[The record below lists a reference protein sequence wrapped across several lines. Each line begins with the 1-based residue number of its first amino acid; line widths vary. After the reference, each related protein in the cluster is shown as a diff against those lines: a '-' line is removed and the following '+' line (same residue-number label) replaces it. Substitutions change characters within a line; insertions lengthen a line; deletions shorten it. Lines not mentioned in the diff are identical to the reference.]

1 MAMPQTR
8 SNSKL
13 KTQNSKL
20 KTQNSELKTTKEAH
34 VQLKTQTYASYLKDR
49 HAIANEGP
57 ITDFL
62 TRRGGEL
69 YFGNRV
75 NLNAL
80 VRRYGAPLEVVYCP
94 QITTQVQRMQS
105 WAEQARSSAGYTG
118 GFLYAYATKANFAAE
133 AVQTALDAGAHYE
146 TSAAADVLVAH
157 SLWQR
162 GVLPSDR
169 MIFCNGS
176 KEPNYRQAIRQLRN
190 DGCRTIV
197 AVLDDLDELED
208 LLSNPKA
215 LLFGVRERAAGNRD
229 GTHPGNDRFGLTSE
243 EIRTA
248 ARRIA
253 GTRHQLA
260 VYHAMI
266 GSQVEDR
273 EHFIAMLRASVKNYC
288 ELRREVSSLKYFNF
302 GGGVPTAGYRLDF
315 AFDYERFLYDLME
328 TIKAVCAEYGVPMPD
343 LIGEF
348 GRYTVATH
356 SLLLLEIGATKA
368 GAEGN
373 PDWYLVN
380 GSMMVSMPDSV
391 FVEGQEFVVLPLTN
405 WDAEAREVR
414 LAGRRTCDS
423 DDVYPRPHQ
432 PPLVLPD
439 TGAGSVI
446 AICGLGAYQQM
457 ISGRGGAHHCLS
469 PEPQRVIISDVA
481 GTLVTKYVP
490 QQDQASIMR
499 LLGYQ
504 PQRITAS
511 EPLRPAAAP
520 RPIKPFPTAAQQG
533 RRRSREKLRVARA
546 R

>member
-1 MAMPQTR
+1 
-8 SNSKL
+8 
-13 KTQNSKL
+13 
-20 KTQNSELKTTKEAH
+20 
-34 VQLKTQTYASYLKDR
+34 LKTQTYASYLQDR
-49 HAIANEGP
+49 HAIASEGP
-57 ITDFL
+57 ITEFL

-80 VRRYGAPLEVVYCP
+80 ARRYGAPLEVVYCP

-105 WAEQARSSAGYTG
+105 WAEQARSSAGYAG
-118 GFLYAYATKANFAAE
+118 SFLYAYATKANFAAE

-162 GVLPSDR
+162 GILPSER

-176 KEPNYRQAIRQLRN
+176 KEANYRQAIRQLRN
-190 DGCRTIV
+190 DGFRNIV
-197 AVLDDLDELED
+197 AVLDDLHELED
-208 LLSNPKA
+208 LIDTPKT

-229 GTHPGNDRFGLTSE
+229 GTHPGNDRFGLTSA
-243 EIRTA
+243 EIHA
-248 ARRIA
+248 AAQRIA
-253 GTRHQLA
+253 STRHQLV

-273 EHFIAMLRASVKNYC
+273 EHFVAMLRESVANYC
-288 ELRREVSSLKYFNF
+288 QLRREVSSLKYFNF
-302 GGGVPTAGYRLDF
+302 GGGVPTAGYQLDF
-315 AFDYERFLYDLME
+315 AFDYAGFLHDLMG

-356 SLLLLEIGATKA
+356 SILLLEIGATKA
-368 GAEGN
+368 GAEGQ

-380 GSMMVSMPDSV
+380 GSMMVSLPDSLL
-391 FVEGQEFVVLPLTN
+391 VEGQEFVVLPLDG
-405 WDAEAREVR
+405 WEAQAHEVR

-432 PPLVLPD
+432 PPLVLPSD
-439 TGAGSVI
+439 AAGSVI
-446 AICGLGAYQQM
+446 AICGIGAYQQM

-481 GTLVTKYVP
+481 GTLVTRYVP
-490 QQDQASIMR
+490 QQDQAAIMR

-504 PQRITAS
+504 PQRIAAS
-511 EPLRPAAAP
+511 EPARPAAAP
-520 RPIKPFPTAAQQG
+520 RPLRSLPIPTQQAG
-533 RRRSREKLRVARA
+533 RRRSREKLRIARA